1 MIISNFLQPGCVNT
15 TEVDIKKACR
25 MSKPGTAA
33 TVKPTVNKVSKRS
46 RIKDIKRYL
55 TSNGSLMGL
64 LIHMRSTDRDAR
76 DKSILSSQATAKMVY
91 NFETQRR
98 LT

>member
-1 MIISNFLQPGCVNT
+1 MILCIFLQPGCVNT

-46 RIKDIKRYL
+46 RISRDPNFKWFFD
-55 TSNGSLMGL
+55 GSVNS
-64 LIHMRSTDRDAR
+64 H
-76 DKSILSSQATAKMVY
+76 AKY
-91 NFETQRR
+91 R
-98 LT
+98 